1 MAAWTPADGVLWV
14 HLDYKEPDVQ
24 SWIREHSGVDELVAE
39 ALLAEETRPRAVSVD
54 DGLLVALR
62 GVNLNPDTDPEDMV
76 AVRIWVEADRV
87 ISTRRRRLLS
97 VQRLVEGFER
107 GRGPK
112 TSGDVLIQLAQRLT
126 ERIGEVVDE
135 AEDEVAELEQ
145 SVLEAEH
152 GELRNELAALR
163 RRVIALRRYMAPQ
176 REALARLHVEKAD
189 WLSATDRMEIR
200 EVWDRTIRLV
210 EDLDAVRERAGITQ
224 DELVNRLSDQLN
236 RRMYALSIV
245 AAIFLP
251 LGFLTGLLGINVGG
265 IPGAENPQAFALF
278 LLLLLGIVAGQF
290 WLFRRWHWL

>member
-1 MAAWTPADGVLWV
+1 M
-14 HLDYKEPDVQ
+14 HE
-24 SWIREHSGVDELVAE
+24 
-39 ALLAEETRPRAVSVD
+39 
-54 DGLLVALR
+54 
-62 GVNLNPDTDPEDMV
+62 
-76 AVRIWVEADRV
+76 
-87 ISTRRRRLLS
+87 RRRRPA
-97 VQRLVEGFER
+97 VEGFER